1 MKRDYDLSYLIDL
14 SKLFVIIISGFHLL
28 YTVDDADT
36 PNKTLAESAAAH
48 QAKLARPEL
57 QEVEVK
63 TGEENESN
71 VFQVRLELRL
81 VHTEH
86 ISISVREK
94 WVT

>member
-1 MKRDYDLSYLIDL
+1 M
-14 SKLFVIIISGFHLL
+14 
-28 YTVDDADT
+28 DDADT

-71 VFQVRLELRL
+71 VFQVRLEFIRWKCAKNI
-81 VHTEH
+81 H
-86 ISISVREK
+86 IK
-94 WVT
+94 